1 MTKECKRTRQTLLNY
16 LHGHVFLMH
25 RARIERHLQQCVVC
39 RSEFEAL
46 RRAEE
51 TKQIL
56 KDINAPQ
63 GVVGRMKEGVF
74 SLIRLKKVLYRPLWI
89 MGIVLIVGAVYY
101 YEVTPRQLDLEIE
114 RIVKT
119 APSTSPASSSP
130 AMASHQVSASSAA
143 VPTPALEPLLITI
156 TPNNNTSAI
165 RRINEVMGR
174 QGKLWTVKFSDTIK
188 EVSGSLTAKELTVFF
203 NRIAPSAKISYERKQ
218 FKSFPATEPIPFVMK
233 LKASP
238 QLVEK
243 QMPSPGRTE
252 QAAPDMPAAAPAS
265 HPAEQATPPS
275 ATTVPPSPPGQ

>member
-1 MTKECKRTRQTLLNY
+1 
-16 LHGHVFLMH
+16 MH

-51 TKQIL
+51 TRQIL
-56 KDINAPQ
+56 KDINAPE
-63 GVVGRMKEGVF
+63 GVVGRMKEGVS
-74 SLIRLKKVLYRPLWI
+74 SLGRLKKVLYRPLWI

-119 APSTSPASSSP
+119 APSASPTSSSP
-130 AMASHQVSASSAA
+130 AMASQKGTASPAA
-143 VPTPALEPLLITI
+143 VPTHASEPLLITI
-156 TPNNNTSAI
+156 TPDNDTSAI

-174 QGKLWTVKFSDTIK
+174 QGNLWTVKFSDTIK

-233 LKASP
+233 LKVSP
-238 QLVEK
+238 KQVEK
-243 QMPSPGRTE
+243 QMPSPRRTEKAAPDMPAAAPLPRRTE
-252 QAAPDMPAAAPAS
+252 QAAPDIPAAAPAS
-265 HPAEQATPPS
+265 HPAEQATPP
-275 ATTVPPSPPGQ
+275 AAVTVPPSPPGQ